1 MLDTPPALT
10 IRRTFQRPPRDAIA
24 ALEGALTGQVA
35 DALGGLGALDA
46 SDQAD
51 RRARR
56 LPCRASWA
64 RPSPA

>member
-46 SDQAD
+46 SIKPIEG
-51 RRARR
+51 RRP
-56 LPCRASWA
+56 PCRASWA